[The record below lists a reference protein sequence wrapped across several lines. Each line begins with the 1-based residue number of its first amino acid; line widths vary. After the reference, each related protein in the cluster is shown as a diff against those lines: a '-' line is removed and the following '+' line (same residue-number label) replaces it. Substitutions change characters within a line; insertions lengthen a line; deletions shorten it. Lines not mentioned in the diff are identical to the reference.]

1 MKKISIF
8 IYFFVSALFY
18 AQSLSNTENYTYSRT
33 YLEPVT
39 TEQPGALQQQ
49 TVQYF
54 DGLGRSKQNIGIKA
68 SPLGKDIVIPVTYD
82 NLGRPS
88 KSYLPLPVDSQN
100 GAYMPSAGENSVNA
114 YYNVSNAFS
123 EVAYENSPLGRIEK
137 AAAPGSEWQ
146 LSGSH
151 TPKAEY
157 LSNAASEVKRFKV
170 AITWNSSLQ
179 INDAVLNFAANDAY
193 TTNGYYN
200 ANTLYKS
207 VSKDEDGNESHSF
220 TNSLGQTI
228 LVRKINVKENGAVEN
243 LDTYYVYDDFG
254 NLSFMIPPKAA
265 IASTGAEIQ
274 SLLNPLCYQ
283 YKYDKFN
290 RLAEK
295 KLPGKGWEYFVY
307 DKQNRQVLGQDANLR
322 TSVNNFGKPGWMF
335 TKYDAF
341 GRVVYSGFFANT
353 ASRVAMQTALN
364 NMSANAN
371 NNETV
376 STAPFTQ
383 NNINVY
389 YTKEA
394 FPTGS
399 MTILSVNY
407 YDEYPEGASQRPDQI
422 QNQPVL
428 ASASTLITSNGL
440 ASVRSTKALPT
451 IIYTKNIEND
461 NWSSDAIWYDQLGR
475 TIGSYSKNHLGG
487 FTKTEALLDFSG
499 KTQLAFTYH
508 SKSTANTEV
517 TVKDRYTY
525 NPQGY
530 LLKHYQQ
537 VDGGMEEL
545 LSDYT
550 YNDLG
555 QVINKKV
562 GNNLQ
567 SIDYTYN
574 IRGWLTGINAG
585 DINNVGSKLFSY
597 KIKYNTVEGA
607 EIPNNEYPGL
617 KVKPKFNGSI
627 SEIDWKVAGENIL
640 KRYGY
645 SYDGTERLRAGFYQN
660 EMNPYLKEYGE
671 IVDYDKNGNISALKR
686 TANSSSGT
694 AIAIDDLAYI
704 YDGNRLSTVTD
715 YSQNYAGYPSVS
727 GIPIDYD
734 SNGNMTSQKDKGILQ
749 IKYNHFN
756 LPSSITYDRTY
767 ITQEK
772 NGTSAERNYNTLYI
786 YQADGTR
793 LKAEY
798 TYFSNMSQIEL
809 KRITEY
815 LDGFQYEDNRLQ
827 FFANEEG
834 YYDYTQKKY
843 IYNYVDHLGNVR
855 VSYARNASGNAEIIE
870 ENHYYPFGL
879 RHNASTL
886 VTKPYR
892 KKYNGKE
899 LQENGMLDY
908 GWRQYMPELGRW
920 NGMDQLSESYHS
932 VSPYAYV
939 MNNPV
944 NMYDP
949 DGRMSVDL
957 GAGFWN
963 NSQDG
968 TTWYNTGAGFTS
980 SDGIS
985 MDYDGNSVNW
995 SQPYTNTLLSN
1006 IGIATGS
1013 STDGE
1018 GGLHVNIP
1026 PIVLSGGSALVW
1038 ALQLR
1043 NHVNAFMQGWNS
1055 QSDLEWKKL
1064 TCGHCFDGPINY
1076 IGGAGDPAGV
1086 FDIGGQVLSTWEPK
1100 NRYLAMAAG
1109 IVGAIA
1115 LRKPGLATKEATGA
1129 YYSVAYEMKLAE
1141 NLYPKGSYYAHFKA
1155 ANTSLANAMASD
1167 ATFAKGIT
1175 DLGITIPKSS
1185 TGSILGKSPAN
1196 WVWHHDVRTGIMQ
1209 LAPKVQHSTGSIFW
1223 KTMHPNGL
1231 GGMKIWGKKSIK

>member
-1 MKKISIF
+1 M
-8 IYFFVSALFY
+8 FY

-39 TEQPGALQQQ
+39 TEQPGAQQQQ

-68 SPLGKDIVIPVTYD
+68 SPLGKDIVIPITYD

-100 GAYMPSAGENSVNA
+100 GAYIPSAGENSVNA

-137 AAAPGSEWQ
+137 SAAPGSEWQ

-157 LSNAASEVKRFKV
+157 LSNAVSEVKRFKV
-170 AITWNSSLQ
+170 AITWNPSLQ

-283 YKYDKFN
+283 YKYDKYN

-341 GRVVYSGFFANT
+341 GRIVYSGFFANT
-353 ASRVAMQTALN
+353 ASRIAMQTALN

-376 STAPFTQ
+376 STSPFTQ

-399 MTILSVNY
+399 MTILTVNY
-407 YDEYPEGASQRPDQI
+407 YDEYPEGAPQRPDQI

-461 NWSSDAIWYDQLGR
+461 SWSSDAIWYDQLGR

-487 FTKTEALLDFSG
+487 VTRTEALLDFSG

-525 NPQGY
+525 SPQGY

-537 VDGGMEEL
+537 VDSGMEEL

-585 DINNVGSKLFSY
+585 DINNMGSKLFAY
-597 KIKYNTVEGA
+597 KIKYNMVEGA
-607 EIPNNEYPGL
+607 ETPNNEYPGL

-660 EMNPYLKEYGE
+660 EMNPYLKEYSE

-686 TANSSSGT
+686 TANSSAGT
-694 AIAIDDLAYI
+694 AIAIDDLTYI

-715 YSQNYAGYPSVS
+715 YSQNYAGYPSLS

-749 IKYNHFN
+749 IKYNHLN
-756 LPSSITYDRTY
+756 LPSSVTYDTTY
-767 ITQEK
+767 IIQEK
-772 NGTSAERNYNTLYI
+772 NGTSAERNYNTQYI
-786 YQADGTR
+786 YSADGTK
-793 LKAEY
+793 LKTEY
-798 TYFSNMSQIEL
+798 TYYSSKSEMPL
-809 KRITEY
+809 KRVSEY
-815 LDGFQYEDNRLQ
+815 LNGFQYEDGGLQ
-827 FFANEEG
+827 FFINEEG
-834 YYDYTQKKY
+834 YYDYAQKKY

-855 VSYARNASGNAEIIE
+855 VSYARNSSGSAEIIE

-932 VSPYAYV
+932 ASPYAYV

-944 NMYDP
+944 NMFDP
-949 DGRMSVDL
+949 DGRVSEDWVMS
-957 GAGFWN
+957 F
-963 NSQDG
+963 
-968 TTWYNTGAGFTS
+968 Y
-980 SDGIS
+980 
-985 MDYDGNSVNW
+985 
-995 SQPYTNTLLSN
+995 
-1006 IGIATGS
+1006 
-1013 STDGE
+1013 
-1018 GGLHVNIP
+1018 H
-1026 PIVLSGGSALVW
+1026 
-1038 ALQLR
+1038 
-1043 NHVNAFMQGWNS
+1043 NS
-1055 QSDLEWKKL
+1055 QSGYDTSWSNTGSGFASNWGGNMSYEGTPTNFSFGGTSTGIGNGPDGGIFIQIPNIELQGKSSFFWGLQIQSHVNKYMEWWNAKSDFAWDRIL
-1064 TCGHCFDGPINY
+1064 NSGRYNDHGINF
-1076 IGGAGDPAGV
+1076 IGGAGDPVGLFDVAGQ
-1086 FDIGGQVLSTWEPK
+1086 ILSTWEPE
-1100 NRYLAMAAG
+1100 NRYLAMGAA
-1109 IVGAIA
+1109 IIGAVA
-1115 LRKPGLATKEATGA
+1115 LRKPGLITAEERVIVGNGGNYVTSMNIIREVQKGEKISDLVSLLQNRTLATGVEHA
-1129 YYSVAYEMKLAE
+1129 VVKLGKNSVAPGARVIVSGGPHGISFGAGEVKTIFGHTHPFVTGA
-1141 NLYPKGSYYAHFKA
+1141 SAADFKA
-1155 ANTSLANAMASD
+1155 LEILNQSRQYIIEGFNSPFMIR
-1167 ATFAKGIT
+1167 K
-1175 DLGITIPKSS
+1175 PK
-1185 TGSILGKSPAN
+1185 
-1196 WVWHHDVRTGIMQ
+1196 
-1209 LAPKVQHSTGSIFW
+1209 
-1223 KTMHPNGL
+1223 
-1231 GGMKIWGKKSIK
+1231 